1 MICERGSTYLNNFR
15 KESVR
20 DRLNLSGLT
29 LLEAAKPKIGAAA
42 KNHRVLL
49 PDAAAPIISCQ
60 YHQYPVVAERA
71 ELFNT
76 YPNQKNIHPNK
87 DRAPDLCLVDDGMT
101 GLFFFPRYGIDNR
114 KGLK

>member
-60 YHQYPVVAERA
+60 YHQLWPSERNF
-71 ELFNT
+71 LIRILIKRI
-76 YPNQKNIHPNK
+76 YILIK
-87 DRAPDLCLVDDGMT
+87 T
-101 GLFFFPRYGIDNR
+101 GHQIYAS
-114 KGLK
+114 